1 VNQELCDEFP
11 VMAFCRI
18 IPGYRGFS
26 RISAAEIPGFGP
38 DLIRL
43 AERISL
49 I

>member
-1 VNQELCDEFP
+1 
-11 VMAFCRI
+11 MAFCRI

-26 RISAAEIPGFGP
+26 WISAAEIPGYRP
-38 DLIRL
+38 DLIML